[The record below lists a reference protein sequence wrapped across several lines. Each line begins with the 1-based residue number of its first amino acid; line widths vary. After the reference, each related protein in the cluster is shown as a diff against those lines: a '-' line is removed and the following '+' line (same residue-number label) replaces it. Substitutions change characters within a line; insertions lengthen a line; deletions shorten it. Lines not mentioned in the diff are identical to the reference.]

1 MKKIKIFLA
10 SSNELEDERRR
21 FEIEIYRKTKI
32 WFDDEIFLH
41 LDIWEDL
48 SARLSRTRS
57 QDEYNEKVKDSDIF
71 VLLAYTKVGIYTA
84 EEFQTAFGA
93 FRRTDKPF
101 AFTYFKQTN
110 AETDPSLQA
119 FQDKLKALGHFY
131 EYYQDIADLWN
142 RFNKELD
149 RLAQEDFLKND
160 WRKTNPGNSQ
170 VDNRGATI
178 NTQINN
184 SQINKPTFNY

>member
-1 MKKIKIFLA
+1 MQKIKIFLA

-21 FEIEIYRKTKI
+21 FEIEICRKTKM
-32 WFDDEIFLH
+32 WFDDGIFLH

-48 SARLSRTRS
+48 SARLSRTSS
-57 QDEYNEKVKDSDIF
+57 QDEYNKKVKDSDIF

-84 EEFQTAFGA
+84 EEFETAIGA
-93 FRRTDKPF
+93 FKQTDKPF
-101 AFTYFKQTN
+101 VFTYFKQTN
-110 AETDPSLQA
+110 AQTDPSLQA

-131 EYYQDIADLWN
+131 EYYRDIADLWN

-178 NTQINN
+178 KNQFIGGNFHN
-184 SQINKPTFNY
+184 PKFE